1 MLNTRMDVASQLRAE
16 MPLFTGPNWDY
27 GSLRRVYEAIEKIA
41 FDDLG
46 LDIYPV
52 QIEVITSEQMLDAY
66 SSVGMPLFSS
76 HAYTIVVSG
85 RKMKPSTGRTR
96 PPWNAR

>member
-1 MLNTRMDVASQLRAE
+1 MYCFPKGASVLNTRMDVASQLRAE
-16 MPLFTGPNWDY
+16 IPLFTGPNWDY

-66 SSVGMPLFSS
+66 SSVGLPLMYPHWSFGKGFP
-76 HAYTIVVSG
+76 YPNTF
-85 RKMKPSTGRTR
+85 
-96 PPWNAR
+96 